1 MRLFTRRHRAAKQQQ
16 HEEELPQPAAHD
28 LHSLHAHH
36 YLKRPWGLRQGAG
49 AGGAAAAPP
58 LGGRA
63 ADLGGGAAAATA
75 GSLAPPPGHPLTHA
89 SALTAYESVLAC
101 LIVLHALAFC
111 LLGYKLWRWS
121 VDESPAEGKGGA
133 ARRGGSVGG
142 AAGRAPMPPPSLAR
156 FPSGANHYTGPLKR
170 GGSGSIQSVR
180 DALKQ
185 YVKSSMGKH

>member
-1 MRLFTRRHRAAKQQQ
+1 MRLFARRKRAAQQ
-16 HEEELPQPAAHD
+16 HEELLQPAAHD

-36 YLKRPWGLRQGAG
+36 YLKRPWGLRQGG
-49 AGGAAAAPP
+49 AGGAAAAAAAP

-63 ADLGGGAAAATA
+63 ADIGGAAPAAGGPA
-75 GSLAPPPGHPLTHA
+75 APPGHPLTHA

-121 VDESPAEGKGGA
+121 VDESPAGGKGAA

-142 AAGRAPMPPPSLAR
+142 AAGRAPMPPPPLAR